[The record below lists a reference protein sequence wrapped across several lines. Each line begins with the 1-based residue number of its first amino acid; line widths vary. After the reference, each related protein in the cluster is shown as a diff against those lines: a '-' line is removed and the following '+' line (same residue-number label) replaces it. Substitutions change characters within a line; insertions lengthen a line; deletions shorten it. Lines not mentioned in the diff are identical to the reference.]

1 MSAKQNRATRVDGE
15 GLSETR
21 KTVEPPGVQG
31 MVFVPAGSVE
41 IGSSR
46 REREQAALTFGCDAT
61 WLNDELEQRA
71 VALPAF
77 WIDRSPVTNA
87 EYLAF
92 TEATGHRR
100 PWIGGT
106 FSPDRADHPVV
117 GVSARDAAA
126 FATWLGKRLP
136 TAEEWEVAARPA
148 SPGAY
153 PWGGDWPGPVRLAG
167 RDGVPVWDA
176 PATRPVGME
185 SASRSAVGVDD
196 LAGQVCEW
204 TATTRTHHG
213 GTFHLLKGASW
224 LHEDPVNFRIAAGS
238 WISATFRTPLLGF
251 RCALDGNSIPPPVP
265 RASPVAAAPSPS
277 QRARWASRSGSVRVY
292 YAPHAPERVRVHLL
306 DVTRTFL
313 GGREGRSR
321 GFLLSAPALYPW
333 SVALYFAETMVWN
346 GEQVLAGTREQDP
359 PLAVRMNA
367 GSPKADSYGMD
378 FSEFGV
384 EIRFAPAKEHVDL
397 VTTVTNKTRSSGVY
411 KVSSCLSL
419 TSHPFF
425 YDCEMLRTYQLTGG
439 GAFEALRRTPRTGDC
454 VRWIAA
460 SDFSGHG
467 GEPRAGVMAVASRDG
482 RWTFASARI
491 EPDAADSIEVI
502 GNPWLNCLHTDAPV
516 TVPPT
521 GTRTTTQR
529 LYFLAGGLDDL
540 MARIN
545 RDFVLQDLP
554 VGMKV

>member
-1 MSAKQNRATRVDGE
+1 M
-15 GLSETR
+15 
-21 KTVEPPGVQG
+21 
-31 MVFVPAGSVE
+31 
-41 IGSSR
+41 
-46 REREQAALTFGCDAT
+46 
-61 WLNDELEQRA
+61 
-71 VALPAF
+71 
-77 WIDRSPVTNA
+77 
-87 EYLAF
+87 
-92 TEATGHRR
+92 
-100 PWIGGT
+100 
-106 FSPDRADHPVV
+106 
-117 GVSARDAAA
+117 
-126 FATWLGKRLP
+126 
-136 TAEEWEVAARPA
+136 
-148 SPGAY
+148 
-153 PWGGDWPGPVRLAG
+153 
-167 RDGVPVWDA
+167 
-176 PATRPVGME
+176 
-185 SASRSAVGVDD
+185 
-196 LAGQVCEW
+196 
-204 TATTRTHHG
+204 
-213 GTFHLLKGASW
+213 
-224 LHEDPVNFRIAAGS
+224 
-238 WISATFRTPLLGF
+238 
-251 RCALDGNSIPPPVP
+251 
-265 RASPVAAAPSPS
+265 
-277 QRARWASRSGSVRVY
+277 
-292 YAPHAPERVRVHLL
+292 
-306 DVTRTFL
+306 
-313 GGREGRSR
+313 
-321 GFLLSAPALYPW
+321 
-333 SVALYFAETMVWN
+333 ALYFAETMVWN

-359 PLAVRMNA
+359 PLVVRMNA
-367 GSPKADSYGMD
+367 GAPKADSYGMD

-397 VTTVTNKTRSSGVY
+397 VTTVTNKTRSPGVY

-545 RDFVLQDLP
+545 RDFVLQDLT